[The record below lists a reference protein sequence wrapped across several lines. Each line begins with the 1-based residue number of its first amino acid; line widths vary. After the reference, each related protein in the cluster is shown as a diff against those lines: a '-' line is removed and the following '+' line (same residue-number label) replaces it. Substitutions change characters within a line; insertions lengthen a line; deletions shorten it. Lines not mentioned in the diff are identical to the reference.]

1 MGAGLGSVL
10 ALGAATGFGQV
21 RTETVAASQV
31 AQFCVPPQENPD
43 AHRFYCR
50 NEDGWSGPNGAA
62 AFACVMQGI
71 EEKRALSPA
80 IDSLRPYR
88 TCDSR
93 GRANALSWL
102 KT

>member
-21 RTETVAASQV
+21 RTETVADNQV
-31 AQFCVPPQENPD
+31 AQFCVPPHENPD

-50 NEDGWSGPNGAA
+50 EEDGWSGPNGAA

-71 EEKRALSPA
+71 EERALSPA
-80 IDSLRPYR
+80 IDPLPPYG

-102 KT
+102 RA